1 MKASGKTSLM
11 LSWTKVSNAD
21 GYDIFFK
28 RCGGG
33 DYPLIATVKAGASR
47 SYKVTGLKKSTAYKA
62 NVQAWKKVKGVKTYI
77 GKASPPVHAITG
89 GYSARSCNAKSVK
102 VDKSSLKLKVGA
114 AKNINALVQ
123 GVKSDRKVLAHARK
137 LRYFT
142 NDRNVATVTQTGKI
156 RATGIG
162 SCTVY
167 VMANNGVRASV
178 KVRVYGGP
186 TKVSSK

>member
-1 MKASGKTSLM
+1 
-11 LSWTKVSNAD
+11 
-21 GYDIFFK
+21 
-28 RCGGG
+28 
-33 DYPLIATVKAGASR
+33 
-47 SYKVTGLKKSTAYKA
+47 
-62 NVQAWKKVKGVKTYI
+62 
-77 GKASPPVHAITG
+77 
-89 GYSARSCNAKSVK
+89 VK

-142 NDRNVATVTQTGKI
+142 NDRNVATVTQAGKI
-156 RATGIG
+156 RATGVG

-178 KVRVYGGP
+178 KVTVYDSL
-186 TKVSSK
+186 TKAGFKKSSYS

>member
-1 MKASGKTSLM
+1 
-11 LSWTKVSNAD
+11 
-21 GYDIFFK
+21 
-28 RCGGG
+28 
-33 DYPLIATVKAGASR
+33 
-47 SYKVTGLKKSTAYKA
+47 
-62 NVQAWKKVKGVKTYI
+62 
-77 GKASPPVHAITG
+77 
-89 GYSARSCNAKSVK
+89 VK

-114 AKNINALVQ
+114 VKTIKALVK

-137 LRYFT
+137 LCYFT